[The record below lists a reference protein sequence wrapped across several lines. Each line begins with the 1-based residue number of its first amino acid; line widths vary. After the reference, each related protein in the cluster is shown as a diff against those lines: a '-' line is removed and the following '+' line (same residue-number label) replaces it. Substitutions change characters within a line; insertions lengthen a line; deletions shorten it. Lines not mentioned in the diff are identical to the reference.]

1 MDLTRIW
8 IGPEVETVEAVNYFG
23 MDMGKLAFYE
33 VNIKLP
39 EDGGG
44 AWKVRRRYQMF
55 ADLHAQLEK
64 YFNCIP
70 ALPPKLY
77 DVGSFALA
85 RYFLTTDKVNAQYT
99 PEFLAQRRADLEKWM
114 QRVHRIPCVACF
126 PVFLSFLEA
135 DKNDILKRWADGI
148 TPVIK
153 GVTLDEATQVLSKSH
168 MENPLWKHIFP
179 LLSDKD
185 LFEAL
190 QAVMEICGLTC
201 FEYGYAISLKDSA
214 QMNTV
219 ALLIPPGS
227 RVSHIDLMVA
237 GMGKAAV
244 KIGAAA
250 MTALQKVY
258 TTMEEHHSSIMGRTP
273 HWYLWYFGTDPNCT
287 GEGYDE
293 KLMKKVLS
301 MVDDSELPCY
311 LECTDPTQLSFYKAH
326 GFNVEEYHEQPT
338 LSYMLR
344 PERKKSEGGG
354 AAAPAPEPAAAEPAV
369 DDDADDA
376 L

>member
-1 MDLTRIW
+1 MDLARMW

-33 VNIKLP
+33 VNIKMP
-39 EDGGG
+39 TGET
-44 AWKVRRRYQMF
+44 WRVRRRYQMF

-85 RYFLTTDKVNAQYT
+85 RYFLSTDKVNAQYT

-114 QRVHRIPCVACF
+114 QAIHRKPCVACF

-135 DKNDILKRWADGI
+135 DKNEALKRWSDGI

-153 GVTLDEATQVLSKSH
+153 GVTLDEAIQVLSKSH

-190 QAVMEICGLTC
+190 QAVFEIFGLTC

-214 QMNTV
+214 QMSTV

-227 RVSHIDLMVA
+227 RVSHLDLLVGGLA
-237 GMGKAAV
+237 KASF

-250 MTALQKVY
+250 LNTLRTVY
-258 TTMEEHHSSIMGRTP
+258 TAMEEHHASIMGRTP

-287 GEGYDE
+287 GEGYDQ
-293 KLMKKVLS
+293 KLMSKVME

-311 LECTDPTQLSFYKAH
+311 LECTDPAQLGFYKEY

-344 PERKKSEGGG
+344 PERKKANAGGVL
-354 AAAPAPEPAAAEPAV
+354 APAPAPTSESALEEQE
-369 DDDADDA
+369 ADDV